1 MANDLNQLNTLHF
14 DVLCEIGNIGS
25 GNAITA
31 LSALVGRPVSMTVP
45 KVKLLE
51 FKEYSDILGD
61 PESIVVGILVSIS
74 GDVNGIMMFMLKP
87 ESARTLINHLMGLSG
102 TGSHSLA
109 FSEMDL
115 SAIQEIGN
123 ILCSSYINA
132 LAALIGKTI
141 KPSPP
146 MLAQDMAAAILS
158 VPAIEFGKI
167 ADHVLFIDSVFQV
180 GAENASGYFLL
191 VPDMQSFNTIL
202 SSLGVM

>member
-1 MANDLNQLNTLHF
+1 MTNDLSQLNTLHF

-25 GNAITA
+25 GNAVTA
-31 LSALVGRPVSMTVP
+31 LSALVGRTVSMTVP
-45 KVKLLE
+45 VVKLME
-51 FKEYSDILGD
+51 FKEYSNILGD
-61 PESIVVGILVSIS
+61 PEDIVVGILVTIS
-74 GDVNGIMMFMLKP
+74 GDINGIMMFMLKP
-87 ESARTLINHLMGLSG
+87 KSARTLINHLMGLSG
-102 TGSHSLA
+102 SEGESNI
-109 FSEMDL
+109 FSDMDL

-167 ADHVLFIDSVFQV
+167 ADRVLFIDSVFQV
-180 GAENASGYFLL
+180 GTENASGYFLL
-191 VPDMQSFNTIL
+191 VPDMPSFNLIL

>member
-1 MANDLNQLNTLHF
+1 MTNDLSSLNTLHF

-25 GNAITA
+25 GNAVTA
-31 LSALVGRPVSMTVP
+31 LSALVNKPVSMTVP
-45 KVKLLE
+45 VVKLLE
-51 FKEYSDILGD
+51 FKEYSSILGN
-61 PESIVVGILVSIS
+61 PEDIVVGILVSLS
-74 GDVNGIMMFMLKP
+74 GDVNGIMMFMLRP
-87 ESARTLINHLMGLSG
+87 QSARTLINHLMGLCGSSG
-102 TGSHSLA
+102 NDTA
-109 FSEMDL
+109 FSELDL

-167 ADHVLFIDSVFQV
+167 ADRVLFIDSVFRV
-180 GAENASGYFLL
+180 GTENASGYFLL
-191 VPDMQSFNTIL
+191 VPDLPSFNLIL